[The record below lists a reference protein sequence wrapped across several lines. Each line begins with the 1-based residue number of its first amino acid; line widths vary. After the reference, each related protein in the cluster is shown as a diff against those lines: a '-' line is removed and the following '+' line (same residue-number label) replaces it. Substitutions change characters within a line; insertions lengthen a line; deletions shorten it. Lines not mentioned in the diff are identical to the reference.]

1 MKLVLL
7 VTLGMMLTSSVI
19 SVLYG
24 ERFLELG
31 EKLLTKYGQSNMD
44 ITLYLITA
52 VSSSPLT
59 LPVSAYAVLGTLL
72 GLEPGRLITL
82 MALGAMTGST
92 ISYLLGRFFGNT
104 PFVRRKF
111 PEVSDRKWTEG
122 RSLRAVSLILLG
134 GAVSPIPVHPIYA
147 ASGMM
152 RYPMALFISI
162 LFLAWWIRIGV
173 VVLGIKF
180 ISQLEFM
187 NLLT

>member
-31 EKLLTKYGQSNMD
+31 EKLLTRYGQGNMD
-44 ITLYLITA
+44 IMLYLITA

-147 ASGMM
+147 ACGMM

-162 LFLAWWIRIGV
+162 LFLAWWIRIGI